1 MRDIQDPFTTRTGV
15 QLSQRIPPPHAT
27 KDPPLMLPDGRQSHH
42 SNERKEDALS
52 SPTYITSRPSCHAAG
67 SKVALAAES
76 RPHSSFVGLL
86 DGYPY
91 QGPCFAVSLRYINRS
106 VTPSSP
112 SPHSSS
118 PNMPMSRS
126 DSLSEQDSQYD
137 IRSEAPEGSAR
148 HPSAEPSNPE
158 TERDSTFS
166 TGQPDWRATSTI
178 HPGVV
183 HLGFAN
189 TAYETLTK
197 SGLITSPAKKVIGG
211 HMEGLKEIAGKKTL
225 SAADCATAT
234 GHINSIYEPLNA
246 IQGWNAMEERL
257 VSNVTESLRNALKE
271 FRPALSEPA
280 NSVS

>member
-67 SKVALAAES
+67 SK
-76 RPHSSFVGLL
+76 
-86 DGYPY
+86 
-91 QGPCFAVSLRYINRS
+91 
-106 VTPSSP
+106 
-112 SPHSSS
+112 
-118 PNMPMSRS
+118 
-126 DSLSEQDSQYD
+126 DSQYD